1 MSSAFAFD
9 PVRRPTPASMAA
21 AALLPA
27 PLPPLES
34 PLAPARSPLASPR
47 VGRAKVLLAGSLVAG
62 VGCVLAAQLVL
73 SIGTADAAY
82 RIDALTTRSVQL
94 ARQQQVGREQ
104 LQVLASPQHL
114 AAAATALG
122 MVQQDAPAYL
132 ELGSGRVL
140 GSRTAATRG
149 SAVGVGE
156 VANALVTGR

>member
-1 MSSAFAFD
+1 
-9 PVRRPTPASMAA
+9 MAA

-34 PLAPARSPLASPR
+34 PLAPAGSPLSPALPR

-94 ARQQQVGREQ
+94 ARQQQVSREQ

-122 MVQQDAPAYL
+122 MVRQDSPAYL

-149 SAVGVGE
+149 SADDLGDVP
-156 VANALVTGR
+156 NALVTDR

>member
-34 PLAPARSPLASPR
+34 PLAPSPLAPALPR

-94 ARQQQVGREQ
+94 ARQQQVSREQ

-122 MVQQDAPAYL
+122 MVRQDSPAYL

-149 SAVGVGE
+149 SADDLGDVP
-156 VANALVTGR
+156 NALVTGR